1 MAKPNEMAEKAAK
14 GKSSAPKS
22 KGEDLK
28 NQAASML
35 AQMKTV
41 EQTKKNAADD
51 KPNVD
56 AKKKIADADAEAK
69 AEAKKQREQLKKA
82 TMKPM
87 PFGKISG

>member
-1 MAKPNEMAEKAAK
+1 MAKPNEMAEKVAK

-56 AKKKIADADAEAK
+56 AKKKIADADAK
-69 AEAKKQREQLKKA
+69 AKKEAEEQRAKLKKA
-82 TMKPM
+82 TMKPT
-87 PFGKISG
+87 PFGEVSG

>member
-1 MAKPNEMAEKAAK
+1 MAKPNKTE
-14 GKSSAPKS
+14 GT
-22 KGEDLK
+22 DLK

-41 EQTKKNAADD
+41 EQAKKNATDD

-69 AEAKKQREQLKKA
+69 TEAEKQREKLKKA
-82 TMKPM
+82 TMTPM
-87 PFGKISG
+87 PFGKVSG